1 MKYMETF
8 SKELEKCEAMVSVL
22 SGLTGHSILT
32 LSLPPPHL
40 HPTIS
45 KPRLALTEIVYFFHG
60 YSVSQKLDYKL
71 DGDRSPIFSAS
82 MPSC

>member
-1 MKYMETF
+1 MEKF

-45 KPRLALTEIVYFFHG
+45 KPHLALTEIVYFFHG